1 MTGTA
6 FAALALAASPLSAET
21 LADAVASAYDA
32 NPDILAQRAQL
43 RVMNE
48 RYLQAR
54 AELGV
59 NVTGSY
65 TAQTQHALVD
75 NSVVRGT
82 TFNAS
87 TQVETLSVTQ
97 PIYTGGRSNALIQAA
112 LANIFVG
119 YQNVRREETR
129 ILTQVVTAFVDVQR
143 DQQIVEI
150 SQENVKLLEGQVA
163 ETAAKLVV
171 KEATLT
177 DRDQGYARLA
187 QAQAQLVTA
196 SARLVS
202 DSANYRALVGRAP
215 GALEP
220 APALPDFGQTV
231 DDWSQLA
238 EQSSPLLLSAE
249 FQEKSSRAGIL
260 AAKAAARP
268 TVAVRGDLNQGPLVS
283 YNNQLRNNNQT
294 LRVIVNVPFFS
305 SGSVSSSIREARAQ
319 NESDADQYE
328 SARRQVKLGVSQ
340 DWEQMH
346 SSALAEDL
354 YDKQVQSQTGVY
366 KGTKLEEQYALRS
379 TLDILN
385 AAQELNNA
393 RIARATAAH
402 DAYAGK
408 ASLLADAGRLDLTTF
423 GLKLPPDALAP
434 DIAALDRRDRIPWIG
449 LIDKID
455 GIGEERVVSYGPQR

>member
-1 MTGTA
+1 MRGQTFTA
-6 FAALALAASPLSAET
+6 T
-21 LADAVASAYDA
+21 
-32 NPDILAQRAQL
+32 
-43 RVMNE
+43 
-48 RYLQAR
+48 
-54 AELGV
+54 
-59 NVTGSY
+59 
-65 TAQTQHALVD
+65 
-75 NSVVRGT
+75 
-82 TFNAS
+82 
-87 TQVETLSVTQ
+87 TQVSALSITQ
-97 PIYTGGRSNALIQAA
+97 PIYTGGRSNALIQSA

-119 YQNVRREETR
+119 YQNVRRAETR
-129 ILTQVVTAFVDVQR
+129 VLEQVVTAYADVQR
-143 DQQIVEI
+143 DQQVVEI

-196 SARLVS
+196 TARLAS
-202 DSANYRALVGRAP
+202 DAANYRALVGHDP
-215 GALEP
+215 GALAP
-220 APALPDFGQTV
+220 APPLPDLGRTV
-231 DDWSQLA
+231 DDWRQLA

-260 AAKAAARP
+260 AAKAAGRP
-268 TVAVRGDLNQGPLVS
+268 TVALRGDLNQGPLVS
-283 YNNQLRNNNQT
+283 YDQQLRNNNQT

-305 SGSVSSSIREARAQ
+305 SGALGSQIREARAQ
-319 NESDADQYE
+319 NESDANQYE
-328 SARRQVKLGVSQ
+328 SARRQVRLSVTQ

-393 RIARATAAH
+393 RIARASAAH

-408 ASLLADAGRLDLTTF
+408 ASLLADAGRLDLTIF
-423 GLKLPPDALAP
+423 GLTLPPDALAP

-449 LIDKID
+449 LVDKLD
-455 GIGEERVVSYGPQR
+455 GIGVEKVVGYGPQR

>member
-1 MTGTA
+1 MGL
-6 FAALALAASPLSAET
+6 AALALAAAPLQAET

-43 RVMNE
+43 RVVNE

-54 AELGV
+54 AGLGV

-75 NSVVRGT
+75 TSDVRGQ
-82 TFNAS
+82 TFTAS

-97 PIYTGGRSNALIQAA
+97 PIYTGGRSSAQIQSA

-129 ILTQVVTAFVDVQR
+129 VLNQVVAAYVDVQR

-163 ETAAKLVV
+163 ETAAKLIVR
-171 KEATLT
+171 EATLT

-187 QAQAQLVTA
+187 QAQAQLVTS

-202 DSANYRALVGRAP
+202 DAANYRALVGHDP
-215 GALEP
+215 GVLAP
-220 APALPDFGQTV
+220 APPLPDLGQTV
-231 DDWSQLA
+231 ADWSALA

-260 AAKAAARP
+260 AAKAEGRP
-268 TVAVRGDLNQGPLVS
+268 TVALRGDLNQGPLVS
-283 YNNQLRNNNQT
+283 YNQQLRNNNQT

-305 SGSVSSSIREARAQ
+305 SGAINSGIREARAQ
-319 NESDADQYE
+319 NESDANLFE
-328 SARRQVKLGVSQ
+328 SARRQVRLSVAQ

-423 GLKLPPDALAP
+423 GLTLPADALAP

-449 LIDKID
+449 LVDRID
-455 GIGEERVVSYGPQR
+455 GVGQEKIVSYGPQR